1 MTPARLPRAQG
12 LPIPAIAIWGAR
24 PHGILFKE
32 FQTHVGRGRSQS
44 ITAVLGLQPPNS
56 KVKGREGVV
65 FKPTQEEQGKEAGI
79 SEHLLRTVGALE
91 TDSHLM

>member
-12 LPIPAIAIWGAR
+12 LPILAIEIWEAR

-32 FQTHVGRGRSQS
+32 FQTHVGCGHGRSRS
-44 ITAVLGLQPPNS
+44 ITAVLGLQLPNS

-65 FKPTQEEQGKEAGI
+65 FKLT
-79 SEHLLRTVGALE
+79 
-91 TDSHLM
+91 